1 MKKYFVY
8 LTINNTNQKKYI
20 GKHYGEETDN
30 YLGSGTLLI
39 QAINKYGAENF
50 SRSIL
55 QFANSEEEAF
65 SLEKEYIN
73 KYNAIHSREFYNL
86 HEGGRG
92 GNTKA
97 GWSKEQK
104 ENYSKKMSE
113 ITKGRNNGMYGK
125 SHSKQTISYLKN
137 YAQNVRDNSVYR
149 TQDFRE
155 KISKLTKGENNGMYG
170 KKHNEDT
177 KKIMSINR
185 QGKICGAKNGM
196 YGKSRDKAINGK
208 RVCAI
213 DEAGNII
220 MHFVSKREALSF
232 LGVKGHTGLDK
243 AIKNGNKYHG
253 YYWR

>member
-8 LTINNTNQKKYI
+8 LTINNINQKKYI

-55 QFANSEEEAF
+55 QFADSEEEAF

-73 KYNAIHSREFYNL
+73 KYNAINSREFYNL

-125 SHSKQTISYLKN
+125 SHSKQTINYLKN
-137 YAQNVRDNSVYR
+137 YALNIRDNSVYR

-170 KKHNEDT
+170 KKHNKDS

-185 QGKICGAKNGM
+185 QGKTCGAKNGM
-196 YGKSRDKAINGK
+196 YGKAEIKQLMGNKFVPLTKLEMLQCISPQREKLYLFLGSRDIQA
-208 RVCAI
+208 
-213 DEAGNII
+213 
-220 MHFVSKREALSF
+220 
-232 LGVKGHTGLDK
+232 
-243 AIKNGNKYHG
+243 
-253 YYWR
+253 